1 MRIAIAAISESDI
14 VVSTG
19 AVTDVMNEFI
29 GASLAVLVG
38 MLSVLGLREGE
49 VTLSG
54 GLELRHLVDAVL
66 G

>member
-1 MRIAIAAISESDI
+1 MRIAIAAISEPDI

-54 GLELRHLVDAVL
+54 SLELRHLVDAVL

>member
-29 GASLAVLVG
+29 GASLTVLVG
-38 MLSVLGLREGE
+38 MLSILGLREGE

>member
-1 MRIAIAAISESDI
+1 MRIAVAAISEPNI

-54 GLELRHLVDAVL
+54 SLELSHLVDAVF